1 MVKSVILALVLSLFL
16 AGPVPAAAD
25 APKTQAACVVMGG
38 KVNKDVYVDYKGQRV
53 YFCCPSCIEVF
64 KKDPEKY
71 LQMLKEQGI
80 APEKAPA
87 AK

>member
-16 AGPVPAAAD
+16 AGPVPAAD

-38 KVNKDVYVDYKGQRV
+38 KVNKDVYADYKGQRV
-53 YFCCPSCIEVF
+53 YFCCASCIEVF

-80 APEKAPA
+80 TPEKAPA

>member
-1 MVKSVILALVLSLFL
+1 MVKSVILALVLALFPL
-16 AGPVPAAAD
+16 GPVLAAD

-71 LQMLKEQGI
+71 LQMLKELGI